1 MAAEPVALALRLRGA
16 DHALEP
22 GRDYLLGSGDD
33 CDLRLPPP
41 AAERHTML
49 VVTVD
54 GVSVRDLGSPD
65 GTWRN
70 GERVDSARLGIGD
83 MLHFGASEATIVP
96 DRGAAAL
103 VPLPGM
109 RTAAAVRRL
118 REIGARAAA
127 AVRRRDAA
135 TFEELIADELRRAPW
150 LAGSLLLH
158 ALLFFLLWLLLA
170 DASGGGREPA
180 RVGVEIARDAADV
193 GASLAAPE
201 VVIEPVATAPDEPL
215 PEEPAPAETAV
226 DSTRPPTIRIPTTNP
241 RITAAPRP
249 QPGAGGNDTAP
260 ADDPVRT
267 VGSGGFRKTVAE
279 LRRTGLE
286 IVFVFDSTGSMGE
299 TIADTKATVGQMLDV
314 LRALVPDAR
323 VGIVTYRD
331 RGAEVYRVRE
341 IPLGSD
347 YFATV
352 NFVQR
357 VSAEGGGDREE
368 DVRAGLAAAFGQR
381 WGSNARRVVV
391 LAGDAPPHREDV
403 QATLT
408 AVKTFVRDG
417 RSFVHTLVT
426 SPQNAG
432 PDTRE
437 AFESIA
443 RAGKGTCAG
452 IDSRDRV
459 LQRVLTLAFG
469 REFDQDVTAVVRA
482 VEEASTRVDTEA
494 LDLARRGGPD
504 LARALAHEPVP
515 IKVVQA
521 IVRLPRRATVS
532 QLIDM
537 LQDRGTPAH
546 TVQAVAWALQRVL
559 VLDQPPVDPL
569 DDERPNAMT
578 VKRLR
583 RLCSLLPD

>member
-33 CDLRLPPP
+33 CDLQLPPP
-41 AAERHTML
+41 AAHRHSVL
-49 VVTVD
+49 AVTAD
-54 GVSVRDLGSPD
+54 GVAVRDLGSPE

-70 GERVDSARLGIGD
+70 GDRVGTARLAIGD
-83 MLHFGASEATIVP
+83 TLRFGATEATIVP
-96 DRGAAAL
+96 DDGAAAL

-109 RTAAAVRRL
+109 RAAAATRRL
-118 REIGARAAA
+118 RAIGARAAEV
-127 AVRRRDAA
+127 VRRRDAA
-135 TFEELIADELRRAPW
+135 TFEELVAGELRRAPW

-158 ALLFFLLWLLLA
+158 ALLLLLLWLLLA

-180 RVGVEIARDAADV
+180 RVGIEIARDAADA
-193 GASLAAPE
+193 GAQLAAPE
-201 VVIEPVATAPDEPL
+201 VVIEPVAAAPDEPL
-215 PEEPAPAETAV
+215 PDEPAPTEVPIDHPT
-226 DSTRPPTIRIPTTNP
+226 PPTIRLPTSNP

-249 QPGAGGNDTAP
+249 QPGSGGDDQSP
-260 ADDPVRT
+260 ANDPVKT

-299 TIADTKATVGQMLDV
+299 TIADTKATVAQMLEV

-347 YFATV
+347 FFSTV

-357 VSAEGGGDREE
+357 VSAEGGGDRNE
-368 DVRAGLAAAFGQR
+368 DVRAGLAAAFGQH
-381 WGSNARRVVV
+381 WGANARRVVV
-391 LAGDAPPHREDV
+391 LAGDAPPHEEDV
-403 QATLT
+403 RGTIT
-408 AVKTFVRDG
+408 AVQTFVRDG

-432 PDTRE
+432 ADTRQV
-437 AFESIA
+437 FESIA
-443 RAGKGTCAG
+443 KAGKGTCAG

-469 REFDQDVTAVVRA
+469 REFDQDVTAIVRA
-482 VEEASTRVDTEA
+482 VEEASTRVDTGA
-494 LDLARRGGPD
+494 LDLARRGGPE
-504 LARALAHEPVP
+504 LAKALAQDPVP
-515 IKVVQA
+515 HKVVQA

-537 LQDRGTPAH
+537 LQDRATPAH

-559 VLDQPPVDPL
+559 VLDLPPVDPL
-569 DDERPNAMT
+569 DDERPNATT

-583 RLCSLLPD
+583 RLCTLLPD